1 MNNLIVQFTG
11 VSKRFGRQPAL
22 QALNLNVP
30 EGCIYG
36 LVGRNGAGKST
47 SLRLIM
53 GLLQPDDGEL
63 QILQHRGN
71 QLPLALRQQIGYSSD
86 SLPLLPWL
94 KVEQLL
100 ADNAAFYPQWDWDYT
115 RLWLKRLDLP
125 TGKRVFSLS
134 RGERQKLGFVMA
146 IGHRPRLLILDEPAG
161 GLDPVVRQ
169 QFLESLIELV
179 NETGSTVILSSH
191 QLQELERIA
200 EHVGLIDQG
209 RLLLESEM
217 EQLRSRMR
225 RVVLM
230 GPQLPAEAPLS
241 DALAT
246 VSQPGYLSWVSPHWD
261 ARQQAELDQRF
272 PEASLSVQPLNLE
285 EIFLTLQSRR
295 EGGVLHV

>member
-1 MNNLIVQFTG
+1 MSTAMVSFQG
-11 VSKRFGRQPAL
+11 VSKRFGRQ
-22 QALNLNVP
+22 QALKNLDLNVP

-53 GLLQPDDGEL
+53 GLLQADSGEIS
-63 QILQHRGN
+63 ILQHRGN
-71 QLPLALRQQIGYSSD
+71 PLPLSLRQQIGYSSD

-100 ADNAAFYPQWDWDYT
+100 ADNASFYPGWDWDYT
-115 RLWLKRLDLP
+115 RLWLQRLEIQTQKRI
-125 TGKRVFSLS
+125 FSLS
-134 RGERQKLGFVMA
+134 RGERQKLGFLMA

-179 NETGSTVILSSH
+179 NETGTTVLLSSH

-200 EHVGLIDQG
+200 EYVGLIDHGQ
-209 RLLLESEM
+209 LLLEGEM

-230 GPQLPAEAPLS
+230 GQNLPAEAPLAG
-241 DALAT
+241 ALKT
-246 VSQPGYLSWVSPHWD
+246 VSQPGYLSWICPNWE
-261 ARQQAELDQRF
+261 QAKQAALVQRF
-272 PEASLSVQPLNLE
+272 PQASLSVQPLNLE
-285 EIFLTLQSRR
+285 DIFLTLQ
-295 EGGVLHV
+295 GGPQHA